1 MSPSAPTGPSRR
13 SAPARYAPP
22 AWKPTPGS
30 TRTPAR
36 RSIAPTRW
44 RCFRAS
50 GQYRRH
56 MRAQYSIR
64 YVTQRAEWSCEA
76 SCDSSTSSDALLAYC
91 QLPGPNLAKGD
102 FLAKYSRSAIQSSE
116 KSARYTG
123 QNTRNAALSGREVCT
138 MRRLRSFEHTGGSN
152 QDERAVETGQ
162 NAWSN
167 RQNEL
172 VVSVLALWW

>member
-1 MSPSAPTGPSRR
+1 MHPVWAQRRKEVLSDCLVSPDVFTQMGPT
-13 SAPARYAPP
+13 
-22 AWKPTPGS
+22 
-30 TRTPAR
+30 
-36 RSIAPTRW
+36 
-44 RCFRAS
+44 
-50 GQYRRH
+50 
-56 MRAQYSIR
+56 
-64 YVTQRAEWSCEA
+64 
-76 SCDSSTSSDALLAYC
+76 
-91 QLPGPNLAKGD
+91 LAKGD